1 MEDNTEL
8 QGIAV
13 IGMAGR
19 FPKANS
25 IAEYWHNLKNGI
37 DCASELTDEEILA
50 SGVPEDVI
58 NNPDYVKRGYLLN
71 DIAGFDAPF
80 FDYVP
85 REAELLDPQ
94 ARIFLECAQTALDDA
109 GYDPDRFHGA
119 IGVYAGS
126 GINNYLLK
134 NILTN
139 PDIYERVLDFQAI
152 ISNDKDYLAT
162 RVNYKLNL
170 TGPGIVVQTACST
183 SLVAV
188 QLACQSLL
196 TYQCDIALAGGVSL
210 QTPRAKGY
218 LYKEGE
224 IFAPDGICRAFD
236 KDATGTI
243 LGEGAGIVVLKR
255 LDEAIEDHDHI
266 RAVIRGAAINNDG
279 SMRIGYTAPSVKG
292 QSEVI
297 TMAHTLADVD
307 AEDITY
313 IEAHGTGTGLG
324 DPIEVNAL
332 TRAFRMSTEKKN
344 YCAIGS
350 VKTMIGHLD
359 VAAGIAGLIKTILA
373 LEYKKIPPTL
383 NFTEPNPDL
392 HIEQTPF
399 FVADKLTEWNT
410 NGKPRIAGVSSF
422 GIGGTNAHVIVQEAP
437 KIHTQESLIPWHI
450 LPISAKSKNALT
462 NSTEQLA
469 DYFKHHPDISI
480 ADVAHTLQTGRRQF
494 SHRRIAVCKDSPH
507 AAEILKSLDASL
519 CGSGT
524 SDGSRKSIAF
534 MFSGQGTQ
542 YANMCRGLYESEPVF
557 KNIIDTC
564 ASAISDI
571 VDFDLLTS
579 LFMDPENQ
587 QEALKI
593 NQTSVAQPALY
604 AVECGLAELWK
615 QYGIQPEM
623 LIGHSIGEFSAAYES
638 GVFSLEEGA
647 RIVAARGKFMQQMTP
662 GTMMAIPLPEDE
674 VKKYINGK
682 VEIAVVN
689 GPSITV
695 VSGSKEAIAD
705 FDKMLQEKGIQGRHL
720 HTSHAFHSKM
730 MDAAVAPFVEEI
742 KKYTL
747 QEPTIPF
754 ISNVT
759 GNWITAAQATDPQ
772 YWANHLRST
781 VRFAAGLET
790 LCADKNIIL
799 LEVGPGNTL
808 TSISRQQS
816 DRVRSMPAIPS
827 ARHPRQK
834 CNDAAYF
841 MRAYGLLWTNGGDVD
856 LAKIYQ
862 DEQRSKV
869 MLPTYPF
876 EHKQYWIEPKFDRKK
891 KLNEKQQTSKFS
903 FFKKKTILKDP
914 HKEQKQSTEN
924 AEETLTKIWK
934 ELLGIDT
941 VKPED
946 NFFDIGGH
954 SLMAAQLFAKIKEY
968 TGKNLPLSTLIQ
980 APTIKQLSEII
991 KAGESDTGWS
1001 SLVPIEKKGNRPPL
1015 FLIHGAEGNI
1025 LLYRELTR
1033 HLQPDQPIFG
1043 FQCKGLDGKEEP
1055 YTTIEPMARDYVE
1068 DLLKHSPEGPYYLGG
1083 YCLGGMVAFE
1093 MAQQLQQ
1100 KGHEVAFLG
1109 MIESYS
1115 YRGCGVTITP
1125 ALEFFHKLQNIV
1137 FHANNMIHT
1146 KKGGLAAFIKNK
1158 AETGLSRLQ
1167 TTAKTSFS
1175 SLGRKFKLTQ
1185 TEELSHLKL
1194 SPINDR
1200 AYYDYFPKKYTG
1212 PITVFR
1218 PKRHFS
1224 GYNFDD
1230 CGWGV
1235 LTDKKVD
1242 VHVIQADPR
1251 GMLNQ
1256 PFVEQLA
1263 SEIRAAMDTIISS
1276 KPQP

>member
-1 MEDNTEL
+1 MEEITDL

-25 IAEYWHNLKNGI
+25 IDEYWHNLENGI
-37 DCASELTDEEILA
+37 DCVSELTDEEILA
-50 SGVPEDVI
+50 SGVPEDVVK
-58 NNPDYVKRGYLLN
+58 NPDYVKRGYLLN
-71 DIAGFDAPF
+71 DIDGFDASF

-109 GYDPDRFHGA
+109 GCDPDRFQGA

-134 NILTN
+134 NILAN
-139 PDIYERVLDFQAI
+139 PEIYEKVLDFQAI

-162 RVNYKLNL
+162 RINYKLNL
-170 TGPGIVVQTACST
+170 TGPGIAVQTACST

-196 TYQCDIALAGGVSL
+196 TYQCDMALAGGVSL

-236 KDATGTI
+236 KNASGTI

-255 LDEAIEDHDHI
+255 LDEAIEDHDNI

-279 SMRIGYTAPSVKG
+279 SVRIGYTAPSVKG

-297 TMAHTLADVD
+297 TMAHTLAGID

-332 TRAFRMSTEKKN
+332 TQAFRMSTEKKN

-373 LEYKKIPPTL
+373 LEHKKIPPTL
-383 NFTEPNPDL
+383 NFKEPNPDL

-399 FVADKLTEWNT
+399 FVSDKLTEWNT

-422 GIGGTNAHVIVQEAP
+422 GIGGTNAHIVVQEAP
-437 KIHTQESLIPWHI
+437 EMQYQESQKPWHI
-450 LPISAKSKNALT
+450 LPISAKSKDALT
-462 NSTEQLA
+462 KSTEQLA
-469 DYFKHHPDISI
+469 DYLKHHSDISI
-480 ADVAHTLQTGRRQF
+480 ADIAHTLQTGRRQF
-494 SHRRIAVCKDSPH
+494 SHRRIAVCKDTHH
-507 AAEILKSLDASL
+507 AAEALQTLDATL
-519 CGSGT
+519 CGSGIF
-524 SDGSRKSIAF
+524 DGPRRSVAF

-557 KNIIDTC
+557 KNVIDAC

-571 VDFDLLTS
+571 VDFDLLTY
-579 LFMDPENQ
+579 LFMDPEDQ

-593 NQTSVAQPALY
+593 NKTSVAQPALY
-604 AVECGLAELWK
+604 AVECGLAQLWK
-615 QYGIQPEM
+615 QYGIKPEV

-674 VKKYINGK
+674 VKQYINDK

-695 VSGSKEAIAD
+695 VSGAREAIGD
-705 FDKMLQEKGIQGRHL
+705 FDKMLQEKGIQGRPL

-730 MDAAVAPFVEEI
+730 MDDAVAPFLDEV

-747 QEPTIPF
+747 KEPTIPF

-759 GNWITAAQATDPQ
+759 GDWITAAQATDPQ

-816 DRVRSMPAIPS
+816 ERVRSMPAISS

-834 CNDAAYF
+834 GDDSAYF
-841 MRAYGLLWTNGGDVD
+841 MRAYGLLWANGGDVD

-869 MLPTYPF
+869 KLPTYPF
-876 EHKQYWIEPKFDRKK
+876 EHKQYWIEPKFDRTKK
-891 KLNEKQQTSKFS
+891 KIDKKQQASKFS
-903 FFKKKTILKDP
+903 FFKKKTFLNNST
-914 HKEQKQSTEN
+914 KEKVQSTDN
-924 AEETLTKIWK
+924 AEETLTIIWK

-941 VKPED
+941 VHPED

-954 SLMAAQLFAKIKEY
+954 SLMAAQLFANIKEY
-968 TGKNLPLSTLIQ
+968 TGKNLPLSSLIQ
-980 APTIKQLSEII
+980 APTIKQLSEVIQGNESE
-991 KAGESDTGWS
+991 GEWS
-1001 SLVPIEKKGNRPPL
+1001 SLVAIESKGTRPPL
-1015 FLIHGAEGNI
+1015 FLVHGAEGNI
-1025 LLYRELTR
+1025 LLYRELTK
-1033 HLQPDQPIFG
+1033 HLQPDQPVFG

-1055 YTTIEPMARDYVE
+1055 YTTIEPMARNYVK
-1068 DLLKHSPEGPYYLGG
+1068 DLLKHTPQGPYYLGG

-1093 MAQQLQQ
+1093 MAQQLFK
-1100 KGHEVAFLG
+1100 KGHKVAFLG
-1109 MIESYS
+1109 MIESYN

-1125 ALEFFHKLQNIV
+1125 ALEFFHRLQNIV
-1137 FHANNMIHT
+1137 FHANNMMHT
-1146 KKGGLAAFIKNK
+1146 KKGGMTAFIKNK
-1158 AETGLSRLQ
+1158 AETGISRVK
-1167 TTAKTSFS
+1167 TTVQIGMS
-1175 SLGRKFKLTQ
+1175 SIGRKFNLTQ
-1185 TEELSHLKL
+1185 AEELPHLKL
-1194 SPINDR
+1194 SLINDQ
-1200 AYYDYFPKKYTG
+1200 AYYDYFPEKYAG
-1212 PITVFR
+1212 PITVFS

-1224 GYNFDD
+1224 GYSYDD

-1235 LTDKKVD
+1235 LIDKKVAM
-1242 VHVIQADPR
+1242 HVIQVYPR
-1251 GMLNQ
+1251 GMLNK

-1263 SEIRAAMDTIISS
+1263 SEVRAAMDTVISA
-1276 KPQP
+1276 KA